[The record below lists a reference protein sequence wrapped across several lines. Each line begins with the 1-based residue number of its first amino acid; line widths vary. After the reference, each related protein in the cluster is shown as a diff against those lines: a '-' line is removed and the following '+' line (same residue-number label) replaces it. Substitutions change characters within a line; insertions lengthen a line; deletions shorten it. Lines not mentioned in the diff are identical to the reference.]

1 MLQNGRLQERR
12 EITLT
17 SKRSE
22 RSLELPLAPSCSI
35 LTFLAFRE
43 LWSEEAKLASEL
55 SFAQDQLN
63 QSQRSLAG
71 TMDRATAD
79 GIAAVER
86 IAEQLSLTGVYGPL
100 FSLFTVDDKYKT
112 AVEATANTSLYHI
125 VVDTDETAAK
135 VVDVMN
141 KEHCGRVTFMPLN
154 RLKPRSIDFPQAN
167 DAVLMIK
174 KVQFEAR
181 YRLAFEQVFG
191 KTIICPNLEIASAYV
206 RSHRVD
212 AITLDGDKVERKGAL
227 SGGFHDPRR
236 SRLDAARAYQ
246 KLKDQVTK
254 GGDRLKAIR
263 QMILRLE
270 QEVTLNLGQMQKVET
285 KRRQLTESRG
295 PLLDQLTWLRREEE
309 SCFSRLAKLE
319 RIEAEQTIDLHN
331 SVSTRESLEAELTTQ
346 MSDTLSADESA
357 LLDSLNAQN
366 DKLSKEV
373 KDLSERLSQVS
384 HSSSY
389 MTSLLLNMTRLPP

>member
-71 TMDRATAD
+71 TRDRATAD